1 MCGIAGYLGPESPEH
16 VAAVLS
22 AMLRRLRRRGP
33 DGEGTELWAGAGGRF
48 QVGLAHRRLAIIDLS
63 EAGHQPMVSDDHE
76 IGVVFNGCI
85 FNFLELRKELE
96 SDGYRF
102 RSHCDTEVL
111 LQGYRAWGAPAL
123 ARRSQG
129 MFAFVI
135 WDNRRQLLTM
145 VRDRL
150 GVKPLY
156 FTTRAGNGAA
166 TGSERIAFAS
176 TADALREAGL
186 AGPIDANSVSEF
198 LEFGYVTDSRSIYE
212 GVGKVQPGTVVT
224 WHQGRLETET
234 YWEAPA
240 GGDVAKV
247 SFDDAVEQTEALL
260 LDAVK
265 GRLIAD
271 VPIGSLLSGGIDSAL
286 VCWAIGKLNANIRAF
301 TVATPG
307 DAGDEAQAATETAR
321 ILGAGHEVVELPRQE
336 RLQLD
341 ELIDA
346 YSEPFAC
353 SSALGMLRVSR
364 AVRQYATVLLTGDGG
379 DDFFL
384 GYPYHKHMATAQR
397 LAGMLP
403 EFAPELWRKEVR
415 PLVNGFG
422 PLRRPKHL
430 VDYATGG
437 LGAVTRVRDGLP
449 FYEAHGL
456 LGPRLQGATVAQR
469 QIALSFASG
478 RRVLDDVVRYDLRTV
493 FAGEYL
499 PKVDGT
505 TMYCGLEARSPF
517 LDYRLAEL
525 ALKLPA
531 SVRLH
536 KGQLKAVLRELARR
550 KMGDRVAGRKK
561 RGFTIPI
568 EKWLVQHGE
577 RELRSLDAG
586 APLCRQGWIEPRALA
601 GCVEDA
607 LAGQSAPRQLW
618 YLLVLN
624 AWLAKNA
631 T

>member
-16 VAAVLS
+16 LASVLS
-22 AMLRRLRRRGP
+22 VMLSRLRRRGP

-48 QVGLAHRRLAIIDLS
+48 QAGLAHRRLAIIDLS
-63 EAGHQPMVSDDHE
+63 EAGHQPMVSDDRE

-85 FNFLELRKELE
+85 FNFLDLRRELE

-111 LQGYRAWGAPAL
+111 LQGYRAWGAAAL

-129 MFAFVI
+129 MFAFAI
-135 WDNRRQLLTM
+135 WDNPRQLLTL

-156 FTTRAGNGAA
+156 FATSAG

-186 AGPIDANSVSEF
+186 AGPIDTSSVAEF
-198 LEFGYVTDSRSIYE
+198 LEFGFVTDSRCIYE

-224 WHQGRLETET
+224 WHHGRLETET

-240 GGDVAKV
+240 AAEVAKV

-271 VPIGSLLSGGIDSAL
+271 VPIGALLSGGIDSAL
-286 VCWAIGKLNANIRAF
+286 VCWAISKLNANIRAF
-301 TVATPG
+301 TVSTPG
-307 DAGDEAQAATETAR
+307 DAADETQAASETAR
-321 ILGAGHEVVELPRQE
+321 ILGASHEVVELPRQE
-336 RLQLD
+336 QFQLD

-346 YSEPFAC
+346 FSEPFAC

-364 AVRQYATVLLTGDGG
+364 AVRNYATVLLTGDGG

-384 GYPYHKHMATAQR
+384 GYPYHKHMALAQR
-397 LAGMLP
+397 LAGVLP
-403 EFAPELWRKEVR
+403 GFAPALWRSGVR

-430 VDYATGG
+430 IDYATGG

-449 FYEAHGL
+449 FYETHGL
-456 LGPRLQGATVAQR
+456 LGPRLEGATVEQR
-469 QIALSFASG
+469 QIALSFESG
-478 RRVLDDVVRYDLRTV
+478 RHVLDDLVRYDLRTV

-525 ALKLPA
+525 ALKLPDG
-531 SVRLH
+531 VRLYR
-536 KGQLKAVLRELARR
+536 GQLKAVLRELARR
-550 KMGDRVAGRKK
+550 KMGSEVAGREK

-568 EKWLVQHGE
+568 EKWLAERGE
-577 RELRSLDAG
+577 RELKSLDGSA
-586 APLCRQGWIEPRALA
+586 ALCRQGWIEPGALA
-601 GCVEDA
+601 RCVEEA
-607 LAGQSAPRQLW
+607 LAAQSVPRQLW

-624 AWLAKNA
+624 AWLEKNA
-631 T
+631 

>member
-16 VAAVLS
+16 VASVLS
-22 AMLRRLRRRGP
+22 AMLSQLRRRGP
-33 DGEGTELWAGAGGRF
+33 DGEGTDHWSADEF

-63 EAGHQPMVSDDHE
+63 EAGHQPMVSDDRQV
-76 IGVVFNGCI
+76 GVVFNGCI

-96 SDGYRF
+96 GAGYRF
-102 RSHCDTEVL
+102 RSNCDTEVL
-111 LQGYRAWGAPAL
+111 VHGYRAWGAAEL

-129 MFAFVI
+129 MFAFAV
-135 WDNRRQLLTM
+135 WDNQRQTLTL

-156 FTTRAGNGAA
+156 FAASTA
-166 TGSERIAFAS
+166 TGRIAFAS
-176 TADALREAGL
+176 TAGALREAGL
-186 AGPIDANSVSEF
+186 AETIDSMAVAEF
-198 LEFGYVTDSRSIYE
+198 LEFGYVTDARAIYE
-212 GVGKVQPGTVVT
+212 GVGKVQPGTVMT
-224 WHQGRLETET
+224 WIRGRLKTQT
-234 YWEAPA
+234 YWEPPA
-240 GGDVAKV
+240 AGAITAV

-265 GRLIAD
+265 ARLVAD

-286 VCWAIGKLNANIRAF
+286 VCWAVSKLNANIRAF
-301 TVATPG
+301 TISTPG
-307 DAGDEAQAATETAR
+307 DAGDEVQAATETAR
-321 ILGAGHEVVELPRQE
+321 ILGASHEVVELPPQE
-336 RLQLD
+336 QLKLD
-341 ELIDA
+341 ELVDA

-397 LAGMLP
+397 LAGILP
-403 EFAPELWRKEVR
+403 GFAPALWRSGVR

-422 PLRRPKHL
+422 PFRRAKHL
-430 VDYATGG
+430 IDYATGG

-449 FYEAHGL
+449 FYQEHGL
-456 LGPRLQGATVAQR
+456 LGARLQAATVAQR
-469 QIALSFASG
+469 EIELSFASAHQ
-478 RRVLDDVVRYDLRTV
+478 VLDDLVRYDLRTV

-517 LDYRLAEL
+517 LDFRLAEL
-525 ALKLPA
+525 ALKLPT

-550 KMGDRVAGRKK
+550 KMGNSVAEREK
-561 RGFTIPI
+561 RGFTVPI
-568 EKWLVQHGE
+568 ERWLAQHGK
-577 RELRSLDAG
+577 RELKSLDNDSAI
-586 APLCRQGWIEPRALA
+586 CRQGWIESNAIRASVESALA
-601 GCVEDA
+601 GHSV
-607 LAGQSAPRQLW
+607 PRQLW
-618 YLLVLN
+618 HLLVLN
-624 AWLAKNA
+624 AWLEKNA
-631 T
+631 

>member
-22 AMLRRLRRRGP
+22 AMLGRLRRRGP
-33 DGEGTELWAGAGGRF
+33 DGEGTELWAGAGGEF
-48 QVGLAHRRLAIIDLS
+48 QIGLAHRRLAIIDLS
-63 EAGHQPMVSDDHE
+63 EAGHQPMVSDDRE
-76 IGVVFNGCI
+76 IGIVFNGCI
-85 FNFLELRKELE
+85 FNFLELRKDLE
-96 SDGYRF
+96 RDGYRF

-111 LQGYRAWGAPAL
+111 LHGYRAWGAARL

-135 WDNRRQLLTM
+135 WDNRRQLLTL

-156 FTTRAGNGAA
+156 FTTGAA
-166 TGSERIAFAS
+166 AGGQRIAFAS
-176 TADALREAGL
+176 TADALREVGL
-186 AGPIDANSVSEF
+186 AGPIDAKSVAEF

-224 WHQGRLETET
+224 WHRGRLETET
-234 YWEAPA
+234 YWHAPA
-240 GGDVAKV
+240 ATDEAKT

-271 VPIGSLLSGGIDSAL
+271 VPIGALLSGGIDSAL
-286 VCWAIGKLNANIRAF
+286 VCWAVSKLNANIRAF

-307 DAGDEAQAATETAR
+307 EPADEAHAASETAQ
-321 ILGAGHEVVELPRQE
+321 ILGASHEVVELPPQE
-336 RLQLD
+336 QLQLD
-341 ELIDA
+341 DLIDA

-384 GYPYHKHMATAQR
+384 GYPYHKHMAAAQR

-403 EFAPELWRKEVR
+403 GFAPALWRSGIR

-430 VDYATGG
+430 MDYATGG

-449 FYEAHGL
+449 FYETHGL

-478 RRVLDDVVRYDLRTV
+478 RHVLDDLVRYDLRTV

-525 ALKLPA
+525 ALKLPVN
-531 SVRLH
+531 VRLRN
-536 KGQLKAVLRELARR
+536 GRLKAVLRELARR
-550 KMGDRVAGRKK
+550 KMGNAVAGREK

-568 EKWLVQHGE
+568 EKWLAHSGE
-577 RELRSLDAG
+577 RELQSLDSDA
-586 APLCRQGWIEPRALA
+586 ALCRQGWIEPRALA
-601 GCVEDA
+601 ACVKEA
-607 LAGQSAPRQLW
+607 LAAQSAPRQLW

-624 AWLAKNA
+624 AWLEKNA

>member
-1 MCGIAGYLGPESPEH
+1 MTGI
-16 VAAVLS
+16 
-22 AMLRRLRRRGP
+22 
-33 DGEGTELWAGAGGRF
+33 
-48 QVGLAHRRLAIIDLS
+48 
-63 EAGHQPMVSDDHE
+63 
-76 IGVVFNGCI
+76 
-85 FNFLELRKELE
+85 
-96 SDGYRF
+96 
-102 RSHCDTEVL
+102 
-111 LQGYRAWGAPAL
+111 
-123 ARRSQG
+123 
-129 MFAFVI
+129 
-135 WDNRRQLLTM
+135 
-145 VRDRL
+145 

-156 FTTRAGNGAA
+156 FAA
-166 TGSERIAFAS
+166 DAAARRIAFAS
-176 TADALREAGL
+176 TAGALREAGL
-186 AGPIDANSVSEF
+186 AGAIDAKAVAEF
-198 LEFGYVTDSRSIYE
+198 LEFGYVTDARSIYE
-212 GVGKVQPGTVVT
+212 GVGKVQPGTVLT
-224 WHQGRLETET
+224 WRRGQLETQT

-240 GGDVAKV
+240 AGAVEAV

-265 GRLIAD
+265 ARLVAD

-286 VCWAIGKLNANIRAF
+286 VCWAVSKLNANIRAF
-301 TVATPG
+301 TVSTPG

-321 ILGAGHEVVELPRQE
+321 ILGASHEVVELPPQE
-336 RLQLD
+336 QLKLD
-341 ELIDA
+341 ELVDA

-403 EFAPELWRKEVR
+403 GFAPALWRSGVR

-422 PLRRPKHL
+422 PFRRAKHL
-430 VDYATGG
+430 MDYATGG

-456 LGPRLQGATVAQR
+456 LGPRLQAATVAQR
-469 QIALSFASG
+469 EIELSFASAHQ
-478 RRVLDDVVRYDLRTV
+478 VLDDLVRYDLRTV

-531 SVRLH
+531 DVRLH

-550 KMGDRVAGRKK
+550 KMGNAVAQREK

-568 EKWLVQHGE
+568 ERWLAQHGA
-577 RELRSLDAG
+577 RELRSLDNGSAI
-586 APLCRQGWIEPRALA
+586 CRQGWIEPASLRSSVDSALA
-601 GCVEDA
+601 GHAV
-607 LAGQSAPRQLW
+607 PRQLW
-618 YLLVLN
+618 YLLVFN
-624 AWLAKNA
+624 AWLEKNV
-631 T
+631 

>member
-16 VAAVLS
+16 VASVLS
-22 AMLRRLRRRGP
+22 AMLSQLRRRGP
-33 DGEGTELWAGAGGRF
+33 DGEGTNHWSADGF

-63 EAGHQPMVSDDHE
+63 EAGHQPMVSDDRQV
-76 IGVVFNGCI
+76 GVVFNGCI

-96 SDGYRF
+96 SAGYKF
-102 RSHCDTEVL
+102 RSHCDTEILVH
-111 LQGYRAWGAPAL
+111 GYRAWGAAEL

-129 MFAFVI
+129 MFAFVV
-135 WDNRRQLLTM
+135 WDNQRQTLTL

-156 FTTRAGNGAA
+156 FAANTVAG
-166 TGSERIAFAS
+166 RIAFAS
-176 TADALREAGL
+176 TAGALREAGL
-186 AGPIDANSVSEF
+186 AGPIDSKAVAEF
-198 LEFGYVTDSRSIYE
+198 LEFGYVTDARSIYE

-224 WHQGRLETET
+224 WLRGQLQTQT
-234 YWEAPA
+234 YWEVPA
-240 GGDVAKV
+240 AEAITAV

-265 GRLIAD
+265 ARLVAD

-286 VCWAIGKLNANIRAF
+286 VCWAVSKLNANIRAF
-301 TVATPG
+301 TVSTPG
-307 DAGDEAQAATETAR
+307 DAGDEAQAASETAR
-321 ILGAGHEVVELPRQE
+321 ILGASHEVVELPPQAQ
-336 RLQLD
+336 LKLD
-341 ELIDA
+341 ELVDA

-403 EFAPELWRKEVR
+403 GFAPALWRSGVR

-422 PLRRPKHL
+422 PLRRAKHL
-430 VDYATGG
+430 IDYATGG

-449 FYEAHGL
+449 FYQEHGL
-456 LGPRLQGATVAQR
+456 LGPRLQAATVSQR
-469 QIALSFASG
+469 EIALSFESAHQ
-478 RRVLDDVVRYDLRTV
+478 VLDDLVRYDLRTV

-525 ALKLPA
+525 ALKLPTN
-531 SVRLH
+531 VRLH
-536 KGQLKAVLRELARR
+536 KGQLKGVLRELARR
-550 KMGDRVAGRKK
+550 KMGDAVAGREK
-561 RGFTIPI
+561 RGFTVPI
-568 EKWLVQHGE
+568 ERWLAQHGK
-577 RELRSLDAG
+577 RELRSLDNGSAI
-586 APLCRQGWIEPRALA
+586 CRQGWIEPNATRASVESALA
-601 GCVEDA
+601 SDA
-607 LAGQSAPRQLW
+607 VPRQMW
-618 YLLVLN
+618 HLLVFN
-624 AWLAKNA
+624 AWLEKNA
-631 T
+631 